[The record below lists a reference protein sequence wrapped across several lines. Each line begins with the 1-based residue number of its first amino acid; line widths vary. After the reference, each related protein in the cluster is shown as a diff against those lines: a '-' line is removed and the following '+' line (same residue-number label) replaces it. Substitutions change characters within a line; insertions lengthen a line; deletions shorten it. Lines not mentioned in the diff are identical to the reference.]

1 MPPTLEQ
8 ALFERIGH
16 AREAVCL
23 FRAPTTRS
31 NIRYLVWRPE
41 VLVRRGPPD
50 AWIDSEIVQAGIRW
64 LIQTINRGKTVIY
77 ANVVSQVVALAEQI
91 GCEAYTSQA
100 VDRTGILARFVDG
113 RRPIIAAT
121 SALGMGVD
129 IPDIRLIIHVGT
141 PRTLLDYA
149 QESGRAG
156 RDGQTSVAVIIQ
168 PAGWDEPAPWMA
180 DTPVPEI
187 ERMQQYMAALCRRQ
201 VLDQYLDGQ
210 QRAGCVADEAPCDQ
224 CRPIQIE
231 DAIAR
236 MREREMA
243 VKGHG
248 ADQASGRLISQPA
261 GPQAGHHAGHQ
272 AGHHAGQEAGQEAG
286 YQAGPVE
293 TPPSR
298 SRSESFASQASSLHR
313 PWPSRPATPLSPRE
327 PPQWAQADIQ
337 ARQRGLQAALTEEAI
352 IAECPRWLDHC
363 YICTQQGRD
372 GARHDLYGCRAP
384 DSQAAR
390 QWMLQVRRQIQYAR
404 YSACFQCGMPQTVC
418 PGWEDRTQCAYRG
431 ILIPMVAAMVYGPQA
446 RPIQPLWQDRLAEA
460 GVDTEEL
467 DAVTR
472 FLGQIGRSGHS
483 QLFDIYCWLREIY
496 REIEGQSHR

>member
-1 MPPTLEQ
+1 
-8 ALFERIGH
+8 
-16 AREAVCL
+16 
-23 FRAPTTRS
+23 
-31 NIRYLVWRPE
+31 
-41 VLVRRGPPD
+41 
-50 AWIDSEIVQAGIRW
+50 
-64 LIQTINRGKTVIY
+64 
-77 ANVVSQVVALAEQI
+77 
-91 GCEAYTSQA
+91 
-100 VDRTGILARFVDG
+100 
-113 RRPIIAAT
+113 
-121 SALGMGVD
+121 
-129 IPDIRLIIHVGT
+129 
-141 PRTLLDYA
+141 
-149 QESGRAG
+149 
-156 RDGQTSVAVIIQ
+156 
-168 PAGWDEPAPWMA
+168 
-180 DTPVPEI
+180 
-187 ERMQQYMAALCRRQ
+187 
-201 VLDQYLDGQ
+201 
-210 QRAGCVADEAPCDQ
+210 
-224 CRPIQIE
+224 IE

-261 GPQAGHHAGHQ
+261 GPQAGHHAGHQAGHHAGHHADPQAGQEAGHHAGHQ

-390 QWMLQVRRQIQYAR
+390 QWMLQ
-404 YSACFQCGMPQTVC
+404 
-418 PGWEDRTQCAYRG
+418 
-431 ILIPMVAAMVYGPQA
+431 
-446 RPIQPLWQDRLAEA
+446 
-460 GVDTEEL
+460 
-467 DAVTR
+467 
-472 FLGQIGRSGHS
+472 
-483 QLFDIYCWLREIY
+483 
-496 REIEGQSHR
+496 